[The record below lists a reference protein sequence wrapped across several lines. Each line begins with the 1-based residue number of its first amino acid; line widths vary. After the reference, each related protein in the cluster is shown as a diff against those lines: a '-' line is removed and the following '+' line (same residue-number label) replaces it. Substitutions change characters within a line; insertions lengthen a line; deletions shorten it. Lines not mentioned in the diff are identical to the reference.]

1 MEIRELTV
9 IPREGVGKSV
19 ARRLRRS
26 GKTPGILYGGASPV
40 NIAVDPREVFRLI
53 HGHEGSTQLLR
64 VTFAGSKD
72 SRMVILRDIQLDP
85 VSEDLVHVDLQ
96 EVNMDKPI
104 QVTVALHHVGEPI
117 GVRDTQGIL
126 EMVLREIQV
135 SCLPANIPED
145 IKADVSNL
153 AIGDVLTVGELVVP
167 EGVRVLTDKAQ
178 AVATVAPPAAEEVA
192 APVAAVVGAVAAAPA
207 EPEVLTER
215 KPKEEAEVED
225 KDKKGKKKE

>member
-9 IPREGVGKSV
+9 TPREGTGKAV
-19 ARRLRRS
+19 AGRLRRS
-26 GKTPGILYGGASPV
+26 GRTPGVLYGGASPV
-40 NIAVDPREVFRLI
+40 NIAVDPREVFRII

-64 VTFAGSKD
+64 ATFAGSTD
-72 SRMVILRDIQLDP
+72 SRMVILRDLQLDP

-104 QVTVALHHVGEPI
+104 QVTVALRHVGEAV

-126 EMVLREIQV
+126 EMVLREVQV

-153 AIGDVLTVGELVVP
+153 AIGDVLTVGELAVP
-167 EGVRVLTDKAQ
+167 DGVRVLTDPAR
-178 AVATVAPPAAEEVA
+178 AVATVAPPAAEELA
-192 APVAAVVGAVAAAPA
+192 TPVAAVAGAVAAAPA

-215 KPKEEAEVED
+215 KPKEDSEAE
-225 KDKKGKKKE
+225 DKKGKKKE

>member
-9 IPREGVGKSV
+9 MAREGVGKSV

-26 GKTPGILYGGASPV
+26 GKTPGILYGGPSPV
-40 NIAVDPREVFRLI
+40 NIAVDPREVFRII

-72 SRMVILRDIQLDP
+72 SRMVILRDLQLDP

>member
-9 IPREGVGKSV
+9 TPREGVGKSV
-19 ARRLRRS
+19 SRRLRRS
-26 GKTPGILYGGASPV
+26 GKTPGILYGGPSPV
-40 NIAVDPREVFRLI
+40 NIAVDPREVFRII

-64 VTFAGSKD
+64 VTFEGSKD
-72 SRMVILRDIQLDP
+72 SRMVILRDLQLDP
-85 VSEDLVHVDLQ
+85 VSENLVHVDLQ

-104 QVTVALHHVGEPI
+104 QVTVALHHVGEAV

-135 SCLPANIPED
+135 SCLPGNIPED

-178 AVATVAPPAAEEVA
+178 AVATVAPPAAEEVV

-215 KPKEEAEVED
+215 KPKEEPEAE
-225 KDKKGKKKE
+225 DKKGKKKE

>member
-9 IPREGVGKSV
+9 MAREGVGKSV

-26 GKTPGILYGGASPV
+26 GKTPGILYGGPSPV
-40 NIAVDPREVFRLI
+40 NIAVDPREVFRII

-126 EMVLREIQV
+126 EMVLREVQV

>member
-9 IPREGVGKSV
+9 TPREGVGKSV

-26 GKTPGILYGGASPV
+26 GKTPGILYGGSAPV
-40 NIAVDPREVFRLI
+40 NIAVDPREVFRII

-72 SRMVILRDIQLDP
+72 SRMVILRDLQVDP

-104 QVTVALHHVGEPI
+104 QVTVALHHVGEAI

-145 IKADVSNL
+145 IKVDVSNL
-153 AIGDVLTVGELVVP
+153 AIHDVVTVADLVVP

-192 APVAAVVGAVAAAPA
+192 APVAVVAGAVAAGPA

-215 KPKEEAEVED
+215 KPKEEPEAED